1 MCLLQPEVLGE
12 PYPSRQHIESLG
24 LLPPLVL
31 IRGSGPF
38 NTKNSPLCLFK
49 LTFPGGRCIRW
60 VLLFFSLL
68 ISRLKISQ
76 RLEKMEPSRAS
87 KVNRLGNKLFHY
99 QDEN

>member
-38 NTKNSPLCLFK
+38 NTKNSSLCLFV
-49 LTFPGGRCIRW
+49 ID
-60 VLLFFSLL
+60 
-68 ISRLKISQ
+68 ISWR
-76 RLEKMEPSRAS
+76 
-87 KVNRLGNKLFHY
+87 
-99 QDEN
+99 